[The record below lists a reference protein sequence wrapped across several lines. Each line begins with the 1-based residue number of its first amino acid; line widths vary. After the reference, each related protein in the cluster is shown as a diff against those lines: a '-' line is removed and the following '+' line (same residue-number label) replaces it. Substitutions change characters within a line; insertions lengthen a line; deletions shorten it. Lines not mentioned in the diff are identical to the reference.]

1 MRPWEDEAL
10 KLYRAGDGNAALR
23 VLMQHGGFSGVTEA
37 NAHLHALVKMADL
50 LKSNDWPVFKN
61 WEREVL
67 LLDHAG
73 NSTEAVKLIRRH
85 IGCGTGG
92 AEDYLHELRQRR
104 DKEDLMRAIFG
115 EKPLKKVE
123 PSSEDGPLG
132 LLADALK
139 RLAAMDGGVDRKEK
153 TS

>member
-10 KLYRAGDGNAALR
+10 KEYRAGNGNAALR
-23 VLMQHGGFSGVTEA
+23 VLMQHGGFSGVTDA
-37 NAHLHALVKMADL
+37 NGHLQALIKMAEL
-50 LKSNDWPVFKN
+50 SKSNDWPEFKN

-73 NSTEAVKLIRRH
+73 NSTEAIKLIRRH
-85 IGCGTGG
+85 VGCGSGG
-92 AEDYLHELRQRR
+92 ADDYLYELRQRR
-104 DKEDLMRAIFG
+104 DREELMRGIFG
-115 EKPLKKVE
+115 EKPPKKVE

-153 TS
+153 KS